1 MPVAYSEARNKATQK
16 YLAANK
22 EQVRVW
28 VNKGDLQ
35 KYKDFA
41 AANGYSLNALV
52 VGLLESAMSGAI
64 PLPAKK

>member
-52 VGLLESAMSGAI
+52 VGLLESAMSGVV
-64 PLPAKK
+64 PLPPKK

>member
-1 MPVAYSEARNKATQK
+1 MAYSEARNKATQK

-64 PLPAKK
+64 SLPPKK